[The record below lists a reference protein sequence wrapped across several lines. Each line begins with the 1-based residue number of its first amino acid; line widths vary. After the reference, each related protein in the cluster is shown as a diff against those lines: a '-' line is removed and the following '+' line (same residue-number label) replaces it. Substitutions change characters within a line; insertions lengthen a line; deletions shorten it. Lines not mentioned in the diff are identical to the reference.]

1 MERFIAL
8 LFSGLTDGVIAA
20 LAAVGL
26 LVLQKATGII
36 SFAHGDLITLGAYL
50 GVWLINGHGWGYVPA
65 VAVGVAIMFVVGMV
79 MERVTLAPLRGKSVH
94 VVVIATLGIALA
106 LRSLIGIWQDT
117 DPKRIESPFG
127 GRSTIFGASITHHRL
142 VVIAVSLV
150 VLLAVIVFFARTSWG
165 RQVRAVAADLQMAQL
180 SGVRA
185 SALSVAAFGFSAAL
199 AGLCGLLVAPLAAI
213 DLNLGFGIMLNSFAA
228 LVIGGSG
235 SVGGVVLAG
244 LMIGFVERVLGGYFL
259 QDYSDAFPFVFM
271 ILAIALRPQGLFGQR
286 EHAARL

>member
-65 VAVGVAIMFVVGMV
+65 VAVGLVLMFIAGMV
-79 MERVTLAPLRGKSVH
+79 MERITLAPLRGKSVH

-106 LRSLIGIWQDT
+106 MRSLIGIWQDT
-117 DPKRIESPFG
+117 DPKRVEAPIA
-127 GRSTIFGASITHHRL
+127 GRTEIFGAAITYHRL
-142 VVIAVSLV
+142 IVIVVSLV
-150 VLLAVIVFFARTSWG
+150 VLAAVIVFFARTSWG

-185 SALSVAAFGFSAAL
+185 SALSVAAFGFSSAL

-259 QDYSDAFPFVFM
+259 QDYSEAFPFVFM
-271 ILAIALRPQGLFGQR
+271 ILAIAWRPQGLFGKR